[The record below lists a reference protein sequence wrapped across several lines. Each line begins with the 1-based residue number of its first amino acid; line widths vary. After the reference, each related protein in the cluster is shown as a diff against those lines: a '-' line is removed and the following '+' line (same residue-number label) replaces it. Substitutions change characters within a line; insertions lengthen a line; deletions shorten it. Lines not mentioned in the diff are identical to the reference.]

1 MKNSLIN
8 QIKTLLGME
17 VKLEQMKLMDGVT
30 VLEADS
36 FEAGNEVF
44 IVTEDEQKIPLP
56 IGEYEFEDGRMLIV
70 VEEGLISEV
79 KEKEMEEPETE
90 VEVETEKKEEME
102 TEKPTAK
109 KTIESVVKETF
120 FSEIEKLKEENETLR
135 NLNLSGDLNVSA
147 YLELPIG
154 THVVGND
161 TITVAEREVDGYD
174 GNKFTQKYIVS
185 IIPKDA
191 NTNLSKDEEVKP
203 ISFNPE
209 NENKVEAVK
218 FATKRSRTI
227 MDSVMNKINK

>member
-56 IGEYEFEDGRMLIV
+56 VGEYEFEDGLMLIV
-70 VEEGLISEV
+70 VEEGLISEL
-79 KEKEMEEPETE
+79 KEKEEEVKEPEAE

-102 TEKPTAK
+102 TLKPTAK

-120 FSEIEKLKEENETLR
+120 FSEIEKLKEENETLK
-135 NLNLSGDLNVSA
+135 
-147 YLELPIG
+147 
-154 THVVGND
+154 
-161 TITVAEREVDGYD
+161 AE
-174 GNKFTQKYIVS
+174 
-185 IIPKDA
+185 
-191 NTNLSKDEEVKP
+191 LSKLKEVKEEVELSSDEEVKP

-218 FATKRSRTI
+218 FASKRPRTI
-227 MDSVMNKINK
+227 MDSVLNKLNK